1 MHQQKRM
8 AKKYSN
14 NIITVESQN
23 LSLVI
28 EDELYARLL
37 KLARFTETEVSN
49 YVEEIIKNVTLPE

>member
-28 EDELYARLL
+28 EDELYARLP